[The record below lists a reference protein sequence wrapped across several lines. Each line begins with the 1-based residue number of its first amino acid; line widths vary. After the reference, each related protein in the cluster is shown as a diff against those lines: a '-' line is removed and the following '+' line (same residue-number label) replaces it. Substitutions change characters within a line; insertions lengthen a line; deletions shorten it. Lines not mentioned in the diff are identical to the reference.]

1 MKVAANIKY
10 LKISAQKLRLGAD
23 MVRGSRAVEAQELLL
38 ATSNK
43 PARLI
48 YDGLKSAIANAENNY
63 QLNAATLV
71 IDEIKVG
78 QGPALKRIRPRARG
92 SAARVQHPMAHLH
105 IVLSGEAPKKS
116 ENKSDAK
123 AETAD
128 KPAKKA
134 AKPVVKTNITTKKR
148 GRR

>member
-23 MVRGSRAVEAQELLL
+23 LVRGSRAVEAQELLL
-38 ATSNK
+38 ATPNK

-105 IVLSGEAPKKS
+105 IVLEGEAPK
-116 ENKSDAK
+116 KSDAK
-123 AETAD
+123 AETAA

>member
-1 MKVAANIKY
+1 
-10 LKISAQKLRLGAD
+10 

-116 ENKSDAK
+116 DAK

-134 AKPVVKTNITTKKR
+134 AKPVVKTSITTKKR
-148 GRR
+148 GRS

>member
-10 LKISAQKLRLGAD
+10 LKISAQKLRLSAD
-23 MVRGSRAVEAQELLL
+23 MVRGSRAVEAQEILL
-38 ATSNK
+38 AMPQKS
-43 PARLI
+43 ARLI
-48 YDGLKSAIANAENNY
+48 NDGLKSAMANAENNY

-105 IVLSGEAPKKS
+105 IVLEGEAPKKS
-116 ENKSDAK
+116 DTKAADANS
-123 AETAD
+123 AVQRT
-128 KPAKKA
+128 AKKA